1 MIRVLVV
8 DDSILYRKTLK
19 DILGA
24 VEGVE
29 VIDTAVNGVDAL
41 EKIARLKPDL
51 VTLDVEMPEM
61 DGLEVLRRLKQ
72 QRSESAVIMC
82 SSLTSAGAATTIEAL
97 NHGAFDFIAKPDG
110 PDRIRNTEEIRLQ
123 LKTRLAYFVA
133 RQKLRA
139 ITGGAAPAPA
149 APVRAAQTLSVP
161 AVTAEPPRMVHKL
174 EIVALGI
181 STGGPSALT
190 RIIPLLPGNLK
201 VPVVVV
207 IHMPPVFTAT
217 FAGSLGAKS
226 RIRVLE
232 AAEGQVIEPGA
243 VYIAPGA
250 RQMKVVRHELTGRP
264 VLRLTD
270 DPPENFCKPS
280 ADYLFRSVADL
291 YGGRALGVIMTGMGS
306 DGVQGLKKMKQA
318 GARVLAQDEKTCVVF
333 GMPME
338 AIKAGV
344 VDEVLPLEKIPE
356 RISWLAGLG

>member
-1 MIRVLVV
+1 MIRVLVA

-19 DILGA
+19 DILSA

-29 VIDTAVNGVDAL
+29 VIDTAVNGADAL
-41 EKIARLKPDL
+41 EKIVRLKPDL

-97 NHGAFDFIAKPDG
+97 NQGAFDFIAKPDG
-110 PDRIRNTEEIRLQ
+110 PDRIRNAEEIRLQ
-123 LKTRLAYFVA
+123 IKTRLAYFVA

-139 ITGGAAPAPA
+139 ITAGTAPA
-149 APVRAAQTLSVP
+149 APVRPAQAAAIQAIP
-161 AVTAEPPRMVHKL
+161 AEPARIAQKM

-181 STGGPSALT
+181 STGGPAALN
-190 RIIPLLPGNLK
+190 RIIPLLPGNLR

-226 RIRVLE
+226 RIRVIE
-232 AAEGQVIEPGA
+232 ATEGQAIEPGT

-250 RQMKVVRHELTGRP
+250 RQMKVARHEVTGRT

-280 ADYLFRSVADL
+280 ADYLFRSVA
-291 YGGRALGVIMTGMGS
+291 GAFGARALGVIMTGMGA

-356 RISWLAGLG
+356 RIAWLAGLG